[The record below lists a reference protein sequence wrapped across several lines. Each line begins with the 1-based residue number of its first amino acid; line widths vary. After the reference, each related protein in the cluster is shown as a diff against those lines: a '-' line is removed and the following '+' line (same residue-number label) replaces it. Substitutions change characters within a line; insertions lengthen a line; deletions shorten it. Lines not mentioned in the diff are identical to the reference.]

1 MSSTSEPALRAARST
16 FGCLPGCR
24 SGAVCIPFR
33 RPKTAADAFCRI
45 PSATGRPLD
54 LLHVTLDA
62 SGVNFS
68 IDNDGTIEV
77 RHALTPSFSVQILS
91 APDPAQGPPPAV
103 PAAPPCPAR
112 AAFLFGQQSLL
123 AAASQADHTLEGRIL
138 VEIQKQHTELPPVH
152 LYRLKVYPV
161 GLQDCRIDVCPVLV
175 KAVKPP
181 AAGLPGCSPPSRKRT
196 PSRTAWVKSDGCS

>member
-16 FGCLPGCR
+16 FRVPPWMPEAARSASRSAVRNRCR
-24 SGAVCIPFR
+24 CFLSHPQR
-33 RPKTAADAFCRI
+33 H
-45 PSATGRPLD
+45 GRPLD

-112 AAFLFGQQSLL
+112 AAFPLWS
-123 AAASQADHTLEGRIL
+123 
-138 VEIQKQHTELPPVH
+138 
-152 LYRLKVYPV
+152 
-161 GLQDCRIDVCPVLV
+161 
-175 KAVKPP
+175 AV
-181 AAGLPGCSPPSRKRT
+181 PSRGGFRKLIIRWKVVSSWR
-196 PSRTAWVKSDGCS
+196 SRNSIRNFHQCIFTV